1 MYSAGWTRP
10 PSQRQRMGWYS
21 SRETQYTRGRN
32 SQYADHDLQYMID
45 KERRRASFAENK
57 LRQMKVELDNTAQA
71 LTNVEAERKHAYA
84 CKRDL
89 KKLIEEK
96 ESKLHHEYSKRKAGD
111 EKNKVL
117 SEKISDL
124 VQNTQIVE
132 YLSMG
137 QEIAKLH
144 LKVSETEEKCN
155 EEKGRS
161 KHFHTKSVK
170 LGIEKKNLEEKI
182 TNLKEANKSL
192 NDDHKVMA
200 ERAVQRV
207 REISQLKQ
215 RISDLEDPSFPMN
228 QVEIKQELIEVS
240 SKKDKVE
247 SEKSELQAQV
257 ITLHNLNIT
266 LEKDMAEVRQQFQVD
281 AMTKRMANAAEHYQ
295 RRCKELEGQME
306 FSRVTLMK
314 AEGEAKHWEQQYKIT
329 ADELKCQENVV
340 ASLRVK
346 IHEYQLSIRD
356 ETLLPRRRESGY
368 DSSS

>member
-144 LKVSETEEKCN
+144 LKVSQTE
-155 EEKGRS
+155 
-161 KHFHTKSVK
+161 
-170 LGIEKKNLEEKI
+170 
-182 TNLKEANKSL
+182 
-192 NDDHKVMA
+192 
-200 ERAVQRV
+200 
-207 REISQLKQ
+207 
-215 RISDLEDPSFPMN
+215 
-228 QVEIKQELIEVS
+228 
-240 SKKDKVE
+240 
-247 SEKSELQAQV
+247 
-257 ITLHNLNIT
+257 
-266 LEKDMAEVRQQFQVD
+266 
-281 AMTKRMANAAEHYQ
+281 
-295 RRCKELEGQME
+295 
-306 FSRVTLMK
+306 
-314 AEGEAKHWEQQYKIT
+314 
-329 ADELKCQENVV
+329 
-340 ASLRVK
+340 
-346 IHEYQLSIRD
+346 
-356 ETLLPRRRESGY
+356 
-368 DSSS
+368 